1 MEEYQKRMV
10 HEKFESFS
18 ENVSSRDVSTVLAN
32 ADAIQNKAAAGPLG
46 RFCNDIKDLCALVKS
61 YYNGEYKGVPYR
73 TIAFIIGTLFYV
85 FSPVDIIPDVIP
97 FVGLLDD
104 AMMMGLCLASVEG
117 DLRDFK
123 NWQYQRKAE
132 IEAEMFRQYDHHYG
146 YRKYHKPHKKS
157 YKKYRNNNNAA
168 NAARRNVCRKD
179 WR

>member
-1 MEEYQKRMV
+1 MDKNQKRMV
-10 HEKFESFS
+10 REQFDSFEK
-18 ENVSSRDVSTVLAN
+18 VSARDVSTVLAN
-32 ADAIQNKAAAGPLG
+32 ADAIQNKAAGPLE
-46 RFCNDIKDLCALVKS
+46 RFCNDIKDLCALVKA

-73 TIAFIIGTLFYV
+73 TIAFIIGTLIYV

-132 IEAEMFRQYDHHYG
+132 IEVEMSRQYDHHYG

-157 YKKYRNNNNAA
+157 YKKYRSNNKAA
-168 NAARRNVCRKD
+168 NAARRNACRKQTL
-179 WR
+179 